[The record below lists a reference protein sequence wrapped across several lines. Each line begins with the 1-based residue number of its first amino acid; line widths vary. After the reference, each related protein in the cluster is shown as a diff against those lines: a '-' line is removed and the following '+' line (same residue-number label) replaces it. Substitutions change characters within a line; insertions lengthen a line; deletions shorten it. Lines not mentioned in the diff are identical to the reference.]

1 MKRPLCLLLG
11 LGLLVCLCAC
21 TDPFS
26 NDNNDTFESSL
37 LYGKWQE
44 GTVYEHYYASPVDYV
59 LSTGDIVKVNGITW
73 DTSDD
78 VGEDE
83 GQAFNWTLDGATL
96 THEHISTFATVPK
109 IYTITTLTSDR
120 LTYVDDYGTSHY
132 YTKVD

>member
-1 MKRPLCLLLG
+1 MKKSLRLLLG
-11 LGLLVCLCAC
+11 LGLLFCLCAC
-21 TDPFS
+21 TDPFA
-26 NDNNDTFESSL
+26 NDNTFETSL

-44 GTVYEHYYASPVDYV
+44 GTVYEHYYASPVDHV
-59 LSTGDIVKVNGITW
+59 LPNGETVQVNGITW

-78 VGEDE
+78 VNEDE

-96 THEHISTFATVPK
+96 TQEHISTYTTIPK

-132 YTKVD
+132 YTKVN